1 MSYSCFFLKC
11 GQCELSERLGGNR
24 KCRVGKEV
32 KQLIITSSEKIQKNK
47 GEKKKK
53 KPREEQIIHGQRER
67 FLILKKREF

>member
-32 KQLIITSSEKIQKNK
+32 QQLIITSSEKIQKNK
-47 GEKKKK
+47 EKKTQ
-53 KPREEQIIHGQRER
+53 EEQIIHGQRER
-67 FLILKKREF
+67 DFSFKKKEF